1 MKSAVLTAGMPSVDM
16 LASYDCLNSVVV
28 AVVREDGRLVRCNKG
43 FRRLLQL
50 RDDTTSR
57 AVDDFSVAD
66 FSVADFSVADFFV
79 APNFDQLVR
88 SPAEPDQP
96 IYRGVLN
103 VGNRTQA
110 CRSLIGRV
118 YRKGRQLILVAE
130 YDVAEM
136 ERLNAKVTQLNEQMA
151 EAQRQQARIERR
163 LRQAKEAA
171 EAASRAKNEFLANMS
186 HELRSPLNT
195 ILGFARIIARA
206 PALPEAIRADL
217 GLILKSGEH
226 LHKLINDV
234 LDLSKLESG
243 RATLNE
249 TDFDLDFLLDELE
262 NMLMPAAIDKGLRLV
277 FEARQGVPRYVRA
290 DPLKL
295 RQVLLNLIGN
305 ALKFTER
312 GRVTVRVEPLGPV
325 AAKGTAR
332 VAFTVTDTGIGIARD
347 ELTTL
352 FGVFA
357 QAKAGR
363 AAQEGTGLGLALSR
377 RFVQLMGGEIT
388 LDSEIGHGTTVR
400 FEIPL
405 RAVAPPAES
414 ETIGA
419 PRVVAI
425 APGQTRYRL
434 LVVDDHAEAREL
446 LVQMLAPLGFEL
458 QEAADGQAAIDRWR
472 EWQPNLIWMDLRM
485 PVLDGRE
492 AARRIRAADQGQQP
506 VIIALTASC
515 FEEERADVLAAG
527 CDDLLRKPFREEDLF
542 ALLEK
547 HLRVRFIYQMEA
559 AAPPL
564 LSLDANALASLPEP
578 LRAALERA
586 TQRLDVAAVERTI
599 DAVRACD
606 VRIAD
611 ALAMWA
617 GEFQY
622 DEILSALH
630 STAERTR

>member
-1 MKSAVLTAGMPSVDM
+1 MNSAVPTTCMPSVEM
-16 LASYDCLNSVVV
+16 LASYDHLISVVV
-28 AVVREDGRLVRCNKG
+28 AVVREDGRLVRCNEG

-50 RDDTTSR
+50 RDDTASR
-57 AVDDFSVAD
+57 A
-66 FSVADFSVADFFV
+66 VADFFV
-79 APNFDQLVR
+79 SPNFDQLFR
-88 SPAEPDQP
+88 SPAGPGQTVHQ
-96 IYRGVLN
+96 GVLN

-110 CRSLIGRV
+110 CRSLIGSV
-118 YRKGRQLILVAE
+118 YRDGGHLILVAE

-136 ERLNAKVTQLNEQMA
+136 EMLNAKVIQLNEQMT
-151 EAQRQQARIERR
+151 EAQRQQARNERR

-171 EAASRAKNEFLANMS
+171 EAASQVKNEFLANMS

-195 ILGFARIIARA
+195 IIGFARIVARA
-206 PALPEAIRADL
+206 PALPEAMRANL
-217 GLILKSGEH
+217 ALILKSGEH

-234 LDLSKLESG
+234 LHLSKLESG

-249 TDFDLDFLLDELE
+249 ADFDLDLLLGELE
-262 NMLMPAAIDKGLRLV
+262 NIFIPAAVDKGLQLV
-277 FEARQGVPRYVRA
+277 FEPRQGVPRHVRA
-290 DPLKL
+290 DQLKL

-325 AAKGTAR
+325 AANGTACF
-332 VAFTVTDTGIGIARD
+332 AFTVADSGIGIARD
-347 ELTTL
+347 ELSTL
-352 FGVFA
+352 FAPFA
-357 QAKAGR
+357 QSRAGR
-363 AAQEGTGLGLALSR
+363 AAQEGTGLGLAISR

-388 LDSEIGHGTTVR
+388 LDSEVGHGTTVR
-400 FEIPL
+400 FQIPL
-405 RAVAPPAES
+405 RAVTPPTPS
-414 ETIGA
+414 EATGA
-419 PRVVAI
+419 RSVVAL
-425 APGQTRYRL
+425 APGEPRYRL

-446 LVQMLAPLGFEL
+446 LVQLLAPLGFEL

-472 EWQPNLIWMDLRM
+472 EWQPDLIWMDLRM

-492 AARRIRAADQGQQP
+492 AARRIRAANQGQQP

-542 ALLEK
+542 AMLEK
-547 HLRVRFIYQMEA
+547 HLSVRFIYQMEA
-559 AAPPL
+559 EMPPL
-564 LSLDANALASLPEP
+564 LSLDANALARLPEA
-578 LRAALERA
+578 LRAALEQA
-586 TQRLDVAAVERTI
+586 MQGLDVAAVERTI
-599 DAVRACD
+599 DSVRACD
-606 VRIAD
+606 VRTAD

>member
-1 MKSAVLTAGMPSVDM
+1 
-16 LASYDCLNSVVV
+16 VV
-28 AVVREDGRLVRCNKG
+28 AL
-43 FRRLLQL
+43 
-50 RDDTTSR
+50 
-57 AVDDFSVAD
+57 
-66 FSVADFSVADFFV
+66 
-79 APNFDQLVR
+79 
-88 SPAEPDQP
+88 
-96 IYRGVLN
+96 
-103 VGNRTQA
+103 
-110 CRSLIGRV
+110 
-118 YRKGRQLILVAE
+118 
-130 YDVAEM
+130 
-136 ERLNAKVTQLNEQMA
+136 
-151 EAQRQQARIERR
+151 
-163 LRQAKEAA
+163 
-171 EAASRAKNEFLANMS
+171 
-186 HELRSPLNT
+186 
-195 ILGFARIIARA
+195 
-206 PALPEAIRADL
+206 
-217 GLILKSGEH
+217 
-226 LHKLINDV
+226 
-234 LDLSKLESG
+234 
-243 RATLNE
+243 
-249 TDFDLDFLLDELE
+249 
-262 NMLMPAAIDKGLRLV
+262 
-277 FEARQGVPRYVRA
+277 
-290 DPLKL
+290 
-295 RQVLLNLIGN
+295 
-305 ALKFTER
+305 
-312 GRVTVRVEPLGPV
+312 
-325 AAKGTAR
+325 
-332 VAFTVTDTGIGIARD
+332 
-347 ELTTL
+347 
-352 FGVFA
+352 
-357 QAKAGR
+357 
-363 AAQEGTGLGLALSR
+363 
-377 RFVQLMGGEIT
+377 
-388 LDSEIGHGTTVR
+388 
-400 FEIPL
+400 
-405 RAVAPPAES
+405 
-414 ETIGA
+414 
-419 PRVVAI
+419 

-542 ALLEK
+542 AMLEK
-547 HLRVRFIYQMEA
+547 HLKVRFIYQMEA